1 MATRAYF
8 LVHISKE
15 GTLSIHQLKDFPQLT
30 SGQLYKYTLQSFI
43 SNIITDN
50 LLREKA
56 KKLGGQLD
64 VPENFTYSSGW
75 LQRFKGRFHI
85 SQRRLCGEGASISP
99 AIIDEHLTNLNSMLA
114 NSGYD
119 PANICNA
126 DETGLF
132 FQLIPDRTLA
142 HKDENCRGVKR
153 MKQRITVLL
162 CCNSTGTDKRRLL
175 IIGKSAKPRCFRNFS
190 PHFYCTYTFNSKAW
204 MTSSIFQEW
213 LLQFNKQLVSEG
225 RRILLLLDNVSLRP

>member
-1 MATRAYF
+1 MEAFAADSNMSTDAAPPY
-8 LVHISKE
+8 SWS
-15 GTLSIHQLKDFPQLT
+15 GTIAEVHQLACHN
-30 SGQLYKYTLQSFI
+30 I
-43 SNIITDN
+43 IITDD

-56 KKLGGQLD
+56 KKLGEQLD

-119 PANICNA
+119 PTNIYIA

-132 FQLIPDRTLA
+132 FSA
-142 HKDENCRGVKR
+142 H
-153 MKQRITVLL
+153 
-162 CCNSTGTDKRRLL
+162 S
-175 IIGKSAKPRCFRNFS
+175 
-190 PHFYCTYTFNSKAW
+190 
-204 MTSSIFQEW
+204 
-213 LLQFNKQLVSEG
+213 
-225 RRILLLLDNVSLRP
+225 